1 MSVPGA
7 DEGLSVQVTGLV
19 KTYSPGGQV
28 LRAVDGVDLDVAAGE
43 FVALT
48 GPSGSGKSTL
58 LHLIG
63 ALDRPDAGT
72 ITVGSTDV
80 TALQRRRLPDY
91 RRRVGFV
98 FQRYHLLP
106 ALTAL
111 DNVLAPA
118 LPRRPGREQQALAR
132 ELLGQVGLAGRE
144 DALPSRLSGGQQQ
157 RVAIARALFQR
168 PGLLLADEPTGNL
181 DQHTGQQVLSLLAQL
196 RSERGTTILLVT
208 HDQSVAE
215 QADRAVQLVDGRVQ
229 ERLAHDSPSTSP
241 DTDNFERVKDA
252 DGAAGWSGGAGPEA
266 PAPGPLASRWRSS

>member
-1 MSVPGA
+1 MSGPGA
-7 DEGLSVQVTGLV
+7 DEGLSVRVTGLV

-28 LRAVDGVDLDVAAGE
+28 LRAVDGVDLEVAAGE

-72 ITVGSTDV
+72 ITVGSINV

-132 ELLGQVGLAGRE
+132 ELLGQVGLVGRE

-181 DQHTGQQVLSLLAQL
+181 DQHTGQQVLSLLTQL

-241 DTDNFERVKDA
+241 DTDNFERVNDA
-252 DGAAGWSGGAGPEA
+252 DGAAGWSGAAGPEA
-266 PAPGPLASRWRSS
+266 PALGPLASRWRSS